1 MKTSSHRTAIT
12 GLWMG
17 LALTLAMTEAV
28 QTGTWDAMRPLLGEA
43 QTGGT
48 LRVVWY
54 ARPDGSYYTVEKGR
68 MDQSLADR
76 PYFPAVLNGKAVRGE
91 LVISRSTG
99 KKSVVIAIP
108 VTRDGKD
115 GSTTIHN
122 NPDLQFID
130 ARAQDSPTL
139 TAAVGK
145 MLATES
151 GEATYVFRGA
161 TKRVLYA
168 ASPLLGWRFVVGIIV
183 K

>member
-1 MKTSSHRTAIT
+1 MVSGVLGTSFFVEDMSAYLCKTLQLPKNVSFYA
-12 GLWMG
+12 
-17 LALTLAMTEAV
+17 LAA
-28 QTGTWDAMRPLLGEA
+28 
-43 QTGGT
+43 
-48 LRVVWY
+48 
-54 ARPDGSYYTVEKGR
+54 
-68 MDQSLADR
+68 
-76 PYFPAVLNGKAVRGE
+76 
-91 LVISRSTG
+91 
-99 KKSVVIAIP
+99 
-108 VTRDGKD
+108 D

-122 NPDLQFID
+122 APDLQFID

-183 K
+183 DPRKSS